1 MAGLFGGFNPYTDV
15 YRYGGYGTGGGY
27 YGSSQ
32 PTGSYAGPLTT
43 QASPQIPSM
52 QPSPQSFTPQSNIIW
67 VNNEDEIKSYPTG
80 RGWQQ
85 LFGDKNKNMFYIRE
99 TDMNGVMQPIRRLSY
114 TFEDQVMPQMN
125 QQTGQ
130 VPVQTQPVPQAQPPQ
145 PAQPMPQENGVSRDE
160 FDKLSQAVNMMADKL
175 SDLLK

>member
-1 MAGLFGGFNPYTDV
+1 MAGLFGGFNPYGN
-15 YRYGGYGTGGGY
+15 YGYAPSVVPSYGPPSYGPTVTGGSGI
-27 YGSSQ
+27 Q
-32 PTGSYAGPLTT
+32 NTV
-43 QASPQIPSM
+43 QIPSM

-67 VNNEDEIKSYPTG
+67 VNNEDEIRSYPTG

-130 VPVQTQPVPQAQPPQ
+130 VPQQTQPTPQAQPPQ

-160 FDKLSQAVNMMADKL
+160 FDKLTQAVNMMTEKL
-175 SDLLK
+175 ADLLK